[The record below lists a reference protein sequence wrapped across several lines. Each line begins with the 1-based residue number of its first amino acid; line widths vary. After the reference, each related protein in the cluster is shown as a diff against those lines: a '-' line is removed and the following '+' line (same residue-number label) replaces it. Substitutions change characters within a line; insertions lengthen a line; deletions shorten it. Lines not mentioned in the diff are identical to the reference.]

1 MSYIKILIHSVWA
14 TKNRLPLLDKKI
26 RNEVINHIR
35 ENAKEKGIFI
45 DHINGVEDHIHCL
58 ISMSADQNISNLI
71 HLIKGESSFW
81 INKNKKIPNR
91 FEWQDE
97 YFAVS
102 VGHSQ
107 VDTIRA
113 YIRNQEEHHR
123 KQTWEEE
130 YQEFLEK
137 YGFEIIGG

>member
-1 MSYIKILIHSVWA
+1 MIH
-14 TKNRLPLLDKKI
+14 
-26 RNEVINHIR
+26 HIR

-58 ISMSADQNISNLI
+58 ISMSADQNIPNLI
-71 HLIKGESSFW
+71 QLIKGESSFW
-81 INKNKKIPNR
+81 INKNKIIPNR

-107 VDTIRA
+107 VDMIRA
-113 YIRNQEEHHR
+113 YIRNQEEHDR
-123 KQTWEEE
+123 KHTWDEE
-130 YQEFLEK
+130 YREFLEK
-137 YGFEIIGG
+137 FGFEIFGG